1 MPHNTARG
9 FTTALTEPGEEPRA
23 PDLAETPEPPV
34 VEEVAFPS
42 PPPRTGPGSGRQA
55 WADYA
60 TSLDVDPEGL
70 SKLDLIGLVG

>member
-9 FTTALTEPGEEPRA
+9 FTSALREPN
-23 PDLAETPEPPV
+23 DLPEPPV

-42 PPPRTGPGSGRQA
+42 PPPRTGRGAGLQV

-60 TSLDVDPEGL
+60 ELLGVDPTGL
-70 SKLDLIGLVG
+70 SKASLIELVG

>member
-9 FTTALTEPGEEPRA
+9 FTSTLREPG
-23 PDLAETPEPPV
+23 DLPEPPV

-42 PPPRTGPGSGRQA
+42 PPPRTGPGSGRQV

-60 TSLDVDPEGL
+60 ELLGVDPTGL
-70 SKLDLIGLVG
+70 SKASLIELVG